1 MIEKHTK
8 PDNAQR
14 VYGQVLHWVST
25 LGIVFVILG
34 FAIYIFELFPLKV
47 PISDI
52 AQNWHLGAEELNHT
66 FHLPTGW
73 TWVNDMLHGDVLSFA
88 SIVYLAGGTIICLVA
103 VAVVF
108 FREKNMIY
116 TTIAVLQ
123 ILVLVFAAS
132 GIIGSGH

>member
-52 AQNWHLGAEELNHT
+52 AQNWHLGAEELNQK

-73 TWVNDMLHGDVLSFA
+73 AWVNDMLHGDVLSFA
-88 SIVYLAGGTIICLVA
+88 SIVYLSGGTIICLAA

-116 TTIAVLQ
+116 TTIAVFQ